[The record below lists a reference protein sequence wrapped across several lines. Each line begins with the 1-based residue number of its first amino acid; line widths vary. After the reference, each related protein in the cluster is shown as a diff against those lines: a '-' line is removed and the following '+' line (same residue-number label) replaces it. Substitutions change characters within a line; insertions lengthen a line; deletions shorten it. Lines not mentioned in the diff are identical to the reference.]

1 MTEDFTGLKAI
12 FSGLSEAVLVLRGDT
27 IVYSNAV
34 ADLLPAA
41 EQKSLIS
48 ASASGD
54 EAVFNGRRYKLTST
68 EHGGLRIVIISR
80 DLLPPPER
88 SEAQSLAKLLK
99 LTSRRS
105 AELSSLV
112 LEMRESGA
120 LSGAEGSSG
129 AELASLVQKIQH
141 ATAIVERFSASALLE
156 DELKSG
162 RRSLEIKPLDAGLF
176 VREQVSTLRFFTA
189 ERGINLTHT
198 CSISDSA
205 SAEFDPL
212 LIEIALLQIV
222 CASLER
228 LEPGCTLCLSA
239 ESGAAGTVIS
249 MNDDGK
255 IPPFKPLPSLPGC
268 IVAMHGGTL
277 AVKYVEGKG
286 GFASFSLPRH
296 SIKRL
301 PLSAAELSETS
312 GGMALVLRE
321 LSPWLRS
328 TAYDPRLMD

>member
-54 EAVFNGRRYKLTST
+54 EAVFNGR
-68 EHGGLRIVIISR
+68 LRIVIISR

-239 ESGAAGTVIS
+239 ESGKDA
-249 MNDDGK
+249 
-255 IPPFKPLPSLPGC
+255 
-268 IVAMHGGTL
+268 
-277 AVKYVEGKG
+277 
-286 GFASFSLPRH
+286 
-296 SIKRL
+296 
-301 PLSAAELSETS
+301 
-312 GGMALVLRE
+312 
-321 LSPWLRS
+321 
-328 TAYDPRLMD
+328 